1 MRILVFGINYSPDL
15 TGIGKYTGE
24 MCAYLAE
31 KGHDLTVV
39 TAHPYYPQW
48 ELRKGY
54 PRYFWK
60 KEIVDNIT
68 VERCPLYIPNKPTS
82 FKKIIHEISFMG
94 SVFPIWIKHLFK
106 KKYDYVLCIN
116 PPFHLT
122 LYPLFYK
129 WIRKSKLLSHVQDLQ
144 VDVVN
149 DLELIKSSALVKL
162 MFVFEKFYF
171 QNSDFVSTI
180 SLGMQRKIADKGIS
194 TSKQWLFPNWVDIG
208 FIKPLN
214 TEESLRNKFGLK
226 SSDQVVL
233 YSGNMGEKQGLE
245 SILEVAAKFK
255 DQTNIKFVIVGSG
268 GAKKRLKKSA
278 KEIEL
283 KNLSFFPLQAY
294 EDLSKLLAIA
304 DVHLV
309 LQKKEASDLVMPSK
323 LTGILSAGGLALI
336 TASPDTT
343 LYEVVKKYDMG
354 ILIEPGSNDALYD
367 GIKECIEL
375 IDSERI
381 KSNARKYAIEY
392 LAKDSVLGKFETN
405 LLIGLNK

>member
-94 SVFPIWIKHLFK
+94 SVFPIWFKHLFK

-180 SLGMQRKIADKGIS
+180 SLGMERKIAAKGIS
-194 TSKQWLFPNWVDIG
+194 TSKQWLFPNWVDTG

-214 TEESLRNKFGLK
+214 MEESLRNKFGLK

-245 SILEVAAKFK
+245 SILEVAAKFR
-255 DQTNIKFVIVGSG
+255 DQNNIKFVIVGSG

-278 KEIEL
+278 KEMGLI
-283 KNLSFFPLQAY
+283 NLSFFPLQAY

-375 IDSERI
+375 KDPDRI

-392 LAKDSVLGKFETN
+392 LAKESVLGKFETN